1 MSNTEAAQT
10 GISLL
15 HGNCAAFSRSGDPL
29 LRSVYSY
36 WKGVDLREKNKTMV
50 YEELRRVVED
60 IIVRLVMNKC

>member
-1 MSNTEAAQT
+1 MSNAEAAQT

-36 WKGVDLREKNKTMV
+36 WKGVNLRMKNKTMV
-50 YEELRRVVED
+50 YKELRKVVED
-60 IIVRLVMNKC
+60 IILR